1 VRTFEP
7 GVSLSLLERRRLVF
21 AAALLGVGVELT
33 TMPLF
38 ACLDRGSCHCTKLQT
53 CGPNVG
59 NAHQRLEPMV

>member
-38 ACLDRGSCHCTKLQT
+38 ACLDRGSCHCTKL
-53 CGPNVG
+53 
-59 NAHQRLEPMV
+59 